1 MKHEIGQPVCAEH
14 DRRKVHSGFTLV
26 ELLVVIGIIALLIAI
41 LLPALNKARE
51 QAKTVQCLS
60 NVRQIATMFLLY
72 ANDNKGSLPPF
83 APDVNSPIGDYWT
96 HQMSPYFNRHKDE
109 EVGRDFMRCPSVEG
123 WYTYGVNYSA
133 IMKPPI
139 ITYGNALGTD
149 ARYEGS
155 GKLGRIKPSAIL
167 LMDADHLYVFNPA
180 WWRLDNAP
188 DYDSNSGILSSEGA
202 KYNYAAFPRHRM
214 TINAAFGD
222 GSAHNVRLDE
232 WKNNKDQMWGYP
244 TP

>member
-1 MKHEIGQPVCAEH
+1 MKQPIEGQERSKTTSRGAL
-14 DRRKVHSGFTLV
+14 GAFTLV

-96 HQMSPYFNRHKDE
+96 HQMSPYFNRPKDE
-109 EVGRDFMRCPSVEG
+109 EVGRDYLRCPSVEG
-123 WYTYGVNYSA
+123 WYTYGINYTA
-133 IMKPPI
+133 IMTPPI
-139 ITYGNALGTD
+139 VTYGNVLGTD
-149 ARYEGS
+149 ARYKGS
-155 GKLGRIKPSAIL
+155 GKLGQIRPSAIL
-167 LMDADHLYVFNPA
+167 LMDADHMYVFNPA

-188 DYDSNSGILSSEGA
+188 NYDSNTILANGGV